1 MWRETRLKVAMMA
14 TPFGGKIDSDI
25 LISSPNG
32 FKTPIIFLTKL
43 IYIFETVTQPRNV
56 RDAV

>member
-1 MWRETRLKVAMMA
+1 MA
-14 TPFGGKIDSDI
+14 TPFAEEIDSDI

-43 IYIFETVTQPRNV
+43 IYLFETVSQPR
-56 RDAV
+56 RRCATRPSSSAD